1 MNRRNTFLSN
11 EMSSLHCREYMAYPL
26 GYAPENA
33 VGNFQ
38 NSRLKGIKPSRHQ
51 RLPPRPISIDVAAVS
66 KAQGKTNPFLAA
78 SIFAMQEQ
86 EKIIEE
92 RKRPVE
98 INEPLTMRQ
107 QLARY
112 GNDERLL
119 TMINRTKG
127 EVMAAFSKK
136 KFDLQESQDVRD
148 EINEYYNQV
157 SRGVGLV
164 RPVVASAESRADQL
178 LEQIKGIR
186 TDVKN
191 LKLSQQRTDSADR
204 AAIAEKLLIFRQNL
218 DTASKDNLIFRLQ
231 DYIYRFGLTEQS
243 QSSLQALNVVTLKS
257 KLEKLERKRLEGII
271 EEIQAS
277 SDNTSTRLETFK
289 QNYQRLD
296 DDEKE
301 NIFEQMI
308 DEVQLHLSIEDPD
321 EFESRF
327 GVPTIDSLVDYM
339 KNNNLPLPDLRPVP
353 QLSGFEPMLPFPNQG
368 MPRPPEAPQ
377 PEAQPAEAPAEE
389 TTEQQPMP
397 P

>member
-11 EMSSLHCREYMAYPL
+11 EMNQIHCREYSGYPL
-26 GYAPENA
+26 GFAAENA
-33 VGNFQ
+33 IGNFQ

-78 SIFAMQEQ
+78 SIYAMAEQ
-86 EKIIEE
+86 EKIIEQ
-92 RKRPVE
+92 RKRTVE
-98 INEPLTMRQ
+98 INEPLTPREQ
-107 QLARY
+107 FARY

-119 TMINRTKG
+119 AMINRTKG

-148 EINEYYNQV
+148 EINEYYNQM

-186 TDVKN
+186 TDVQN

-204 AAIAEKLLIFRQNL
+204 TAIAERLLLFRQNL

-243 QSSLQALNVVTLKS
+243 QSSLQALNVVTLKAR
-257 KLEKLERKRLEGII
+257 LEKLERKRLEGVI
-271 EEIQAS
+271 EEIQSS
-277 SDNTSTRLETFK
+277 SDTSDRLETFK
-289 QNYQRLD
+289 QNYQRLSD
-296 DDEKE
+296 GEKE

-308 DEVQLHLSIEDPD
+308 DEVKNHLSITEDD

-327 GVPTIDSLVDYM
+327 GVPTINNLVDYI
-339 KNNNLPLPDLRPVP
+339 KNNNLPLPDLTPQL
-353 QLSGFEPMLPFPNQG
+353 QLSGIEPMLPVPESQG
-368 MPRPPEAPQ
+368 MPRTPEAPQ
-377 PEAQPAEAPAEE
+377 PEAPAEE